1 MVHLRLYFHY
11 ILIIIFFILK
21 LVFSIIIKMNSFNR
35 AAQFPLMTFDDSDD
49 QSELNNIDF
58 TL

>member
-1 MVHLRLYFHY
+1 MN
-11 ILIIIFFILK
+11 FFY
-21 LVFSIIIKMNSFNR
+21 R